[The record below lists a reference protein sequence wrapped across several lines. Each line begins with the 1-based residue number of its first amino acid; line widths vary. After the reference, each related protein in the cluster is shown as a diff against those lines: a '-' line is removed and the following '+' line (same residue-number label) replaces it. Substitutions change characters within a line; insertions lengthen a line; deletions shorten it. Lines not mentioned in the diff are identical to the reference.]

1 MKEKILSIFIFAF
14 LLIIIG
20 MTSVNAASC
29 GISVTGSDVEI
40 GQNVTITVSFTQ
52 PATSASFRLNYDS
65 TKVQY
70 ISNSAGGRNTG
81 SSVVVDYLSM
91 DLKPITS
98 ATFTF
103 STKSA
108 GTANFS
114 VSGITLSAA
123 NLEEYSISYNNGKTI
138 TIKEKPVVNPDPTP
152 EQPTPPTQPEQPT
165 PPTQPEQPTPP
176 TQPEQ
181 PKEPNFR
188 SDNSKVY
195 ATANV
200 NVRAS
205 WTTENSSNIL
215 GLLKK
220 GEEIT
225 RTGISSEWDRVTYK
239 GRVAY
244 IRHGYLTTT
253 KPDEEDDN
261 TVNED
266 PVDDNVVGN
275 TVDNTVI
282 DENNTNTENTNVNL
296 NEENSIVGENNF
308 VENNIEGKGKTNG
321 KIIAIVISAAAIIV
335 VGIIMFLIY
344 EDDDEEVTKKTTK
357 TTTTGNNRTATRN
370 TVARST
376 STTRNTTARNTT
388 KKNTQNKSTTG
399 KKQ

>member
-138 TIKEKPVVNPDPTP
+138 TIKETSKLPVTFDST
-152 EQPTPPTQPEQPT
+152 
-165 PPTQPEQPTPP
+165 
-176 TQPEQ
+176 
-181 PKEPNFR
+181 
-188 SDNSKVY
+188 
-195 ATANV
+195 
-200 NVRAS
+200 
-205 WTTENSSNIL
+205 
-215 GLLKK
+215 
-220 GEEIT
+220 IT
-225 RTGISSEWDRVTYK
+225 
-239 GRVAY
+239 
-244 IRHGYLTTT
+244 L
-253 KPDEEDDN
+253 
-261 TVNED
+261 
-266 PVDDNVVGN
+266 
-275 TVDNTVI
+275 
-282 DENNTNTENTNVNL
+282 
-296 NEENSIVGENNF
+296 
-308 VENNIEGKGKTNG
+308 
-321 KIIAIVISAAAIIV
+321 IIIFAIIV
-335 VGIIMFLIY
+335 VLIIIVLVIR
-344 EDDDEEVTKKTTK
+344 KK
-357 TTTTGNNRTATRN
+357 A
-370 TVARST
+370 S
-376 STTRNTTARNTT
+376 
-388 KKNTQNKSTTG
+388 
-399 KKQ
+399 KKQD